1 MQRITR
7 EPWFAPI
14 SKELPWRKRGHPIT
28 WQGKL
33 AQAIFFILLIS
44 VLLYQL
50 LTGDNWNNWNR
61 IINLLFIWSWLFY
74 RIFVSLTSDN
84 PVFGVIDPEKKSVSG
99 AKIRRKLDEMKN
111 SKKMNK

>member
-1 MQRITR
+1 MKRITR
-7 EPWFAPI
+7 ESWFAPI

-33 AQAIFFILLIS
+33 AQAIFLILFIS

-50 LTGDNWNNWNR
+50 LTWGSQNDWNR
-61 IINLLFIWSWLFY
+61 VSCVLLIFSGVIC

-84 PVFGVIDPEKKSVSG
+84 PVFGTLDPDKKSVSG
-99 AKIRRKLDEMKN
+99 AQIRRKLDEMK
-111 SKKMNK
+111 KYKGMNK